1 MITDFNI
8 LGIFFNRFNLDV
20 FRANVHNSWF
30 FVTAGDHEILNIIN
44 EVESQIFCAVRDV
57 LERSPDG
64 ERKTLILDSLAILSM
79 LSDVIFVRL
88 FWIIWAAD
96 NL

>member
-44 EVESQIFCAVRDV
+44 GGRELNLLCRRGFV
-57 LERSPDG
+57 LEQSPEG
-64 ERKTLILDSLAILSM
+64 KRKS
-79 LSDVIFVRL
+79 F
-88 FWIIWAAD
+88 
-96 NL
+96 NP